1 MSSPFDPN
9 DPIAAAIHFNAM
21 RAINE
26 IVARMNTDLLQ
37 YSLRL
42 HRQERDQYTQPT
54 LWEAA

>member
-21 RAINE
+21 RAISE
-26 IVARMNTDLLQ
+26 IVTRMNTDLLQ
-37 YSLRL
+37 YSLRIY
-42 HRQERDQYTQPT
+42 RQQQAQYIQPT

>member
-1 MSSPFDPN
+1 MNSPYDLSDPV
-9 DPIAAAIHFNAM
+9 AAAIHFSAM

-37 YSLRL
+37 HSLRL
-42 HRQERDQYTQPT
+42 HRQQRDQYIQPT